1 MSEDLFAQMAEDS
14 AVAALRNAPDGEKA
28 QAIRA
33 VGVELVQID
42 ARIARG
48 EQLLAE
54 LKTRREQIMRRDLVD
69 AMDAVG
75 MDVMGLA
82 EFEVDI
88 KTGEY
93 VFASL
98 PNPDTEKDP
107 EIAERKRLLREA
119 GLKWLV
125 DNDFSDL
132 IKTTVVVEL
141 PRGAYEQAQRIKQY
155 VEAMPPGDGSNE
167 PAGYSAK
174 IEESVHWGTLTSFV
188 KEQLKRPEVV
198 LPLEQLG
205 AVVGRIAK
213 IVKRKK
219 R

>member
-14 AVAALRNAPDGEKA
+14 AAAALKSAPTTESSQAVREVGVKLVTIDQRIENGEK
-28 QAIRA
+28 
-33 VGVELVQID
+33 
-42 ARIARG
+42 
-48 EQLLAE
+48 LLKE
-54 LKTRREQIMRRDLVD
+54 LKAERERIMRYELVD
-69 AMDAVG
+69 AMDAIG

-88 KTGEY
+88 KTDAY

-98 PNPDTEKDP
+98 PNPDNEKDP
-107 EIAERKRLLREA
+107 AEALRKAELRKGGIE
-119 GLKWLV
+119 WLV
-125 DNDFSDL
+125 ENEFGDL
-132 IKTTVVVEL
+132 IKTMVVVEL
-141 PRGAYEQAQRIKQY
+141 PRGAYDAAKRIKEY
-155 VEAMPPGDGSNE
+155 VEQMPPGDGTNE
-167 PAGYSAK
+167 PAGYDVRIK
-174 IEESVHWGTLTSFV
+174 EDIHWGTLTSFV